1 MIKVLTIDFDILVW
15 KSLPLYNNFI
25 PGLHWE

>member
-1 MIKVLTIDFDILVW
+1 MTKVLTIDFDVLLW

-25 PGLHWE
+25 PNLHWD